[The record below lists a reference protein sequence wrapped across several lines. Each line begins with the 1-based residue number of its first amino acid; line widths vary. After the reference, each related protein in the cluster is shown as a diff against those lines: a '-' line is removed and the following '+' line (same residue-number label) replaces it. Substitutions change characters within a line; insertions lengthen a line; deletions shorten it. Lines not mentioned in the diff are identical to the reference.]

1 MFGAVRFGT
10 LSTRPLPPSSPSTP
24 ATQPQTTPNLTP
36 PGGAGGGG
44 AGGGE
49 TVRFGATKQARF
61 GTVPVRFGTILQ
73 ESIVE
78 TPMIILTT
86 THMLSFRVQGLRDF
100 LGPARTFDGHLLY
113 LRCVNF
119 SNGLLGIY
127 RAQVLYQFPLWSLEV
142 CEGLTSRTCSLG
154 RARSVYGEM
163 STLMT
168 MTDPDPGRMKPEPPI
183 MVLILLLCNF

>member
-1 MFGAVRFGT
+1 MGVAVRSGSVWVYFGLLRYPNVRCGSVRYAFHT
-10 LSTRPLPPSSPSTP
+10 STSTSSPSTP

-78 TPMIILTT
+78 TPM
-86 THMLSFRVQGLRDF
+86 S
-100 LGPARTFDGHLLY
+100 
-113 LRCVNF
+113 
-119 SNGLLGIY
+119 
-127 RAQVLYQFPLWSLEV
+127 
-142 CEGLTSRTCSLG
+142 TS
-154 RARSVYGEM
+154 M
-163 STLMT
+163 M
-168 MTDPDPGRMKPEPPI
+168 
-183 MVLILLLCNF
+183 

>member
-1 MFGAVRFGT
+1 MLRFGPVRFGFTSVYFGILMFGAVRFGT

-24 ATQPQTTPNLTP
+24 ATQPQTTPDLTP

-78 TPMIILTT
+78 TPMYKDPQIHGPYSRPIIQTLATQP
-86 THMLSFRVQGLRDF
+86 LPVKNPQVLFSSGKVGLPGLEFRV
-100 LGPARTFDGHLLY
+100 
-113 LRCVNF
+113 
-119 SNGLLGIY
+119 
-127 RAQVLYQFPLWSLEV
+127 
-142 CEGLTSRTCSLG
+142 
-154 RARSVYGEM
+154 
-163 STLMT
+163 
-168 MTDPDPGRMKPEPPI
+168 
-183 MVLILLLCNF
+183 